1 MEFLNE
7 VSLVI
12 GLAAQVV
19 GTLSSVIGLPAQFIS
34 TPVPSTRPVTSHQI
48 GEWESLCVFVKCF
61 TKFLKVKCFTTFY
74 KRFTIIVKYFTSLI
88 TFCMQTNT

>member
-1 MEFLNE
+1 MELLNE

-19 GTLSSVIGLPAQFIS
+19 GTSSLAIGLLAQVIGTA
-34 TPVPSTRPVTSHQI
+34 VPSTRPMTSHQM
-48 GEWESLCVFVKCF
+48 GEGESLCVFEKCF

-74 KRFTIIVKYFTSLI
+74 ERFTIIEKYFTSLI